1 MRLFLLGAAALLL
14 SGCGGEEYPVPA
26 GEAFTTL
33 SSVGT
38 PPELYPLP
46 GGLYEVGVRF
56 ESVPA
61 DNAVT
66 WHFTHD
72 GDDLAKIVAKV
83 EPNGDQASTVSLEYV
98 KGTAPDEKW
107 RNGQTRKLLQTAV
120 QQLVAESIDSKLE
133 KRPFDKQLRNNV
145 VATTT
150 AASVGGMM
158 QDASAS
164 MDKHIAEEKQSK
176 KEAQA
181 RAEANPYARTRPSMD
196 PTKPTTDLSKF
207 NGG

>member
-14 SGCGGEEYPVPA
+14 SGCGGEEYPVAA
-26 GEAFTTL
+26 GEAFTILT
-33 SSVGT
+33 SVGT

-66 WHFTHD
+66 WHFSHD
-72 GDDLAKIVAKV
+72 GDDLAKMVAKV
-83 EPNGDQASTVSLEYV
+83 EPNGDQASIVRLEYV

-107 RNGQTRKLLQTAV
+107 RNAQTRKLLQTGI
-120 QQLVAESIDSKLE
+120 QQLVAEAIDSKLE
-133 KRPFDKQLRNNV
+133 KRPFDKQLRNTV
-145 VATTT
+145 VANTT

-158 QDASAS
+158 QDANAS
-164 MDKHIAEEKQSK
+164 LDKAIAEEKQRE
-176 KEAQA
+176 KEAKA
-181 RAEANPYARTRPSMD
+181 RAEANPYMKTRPTMD
-196 PTKPTTDLSKF
+196 PSKPTTDLSKF